1 MIISTDAEKAFDKH
15 PFKTKSQTRHKRKL
29 PQHNKVHISK
39 AHSQYY
45 TQWCKTEN
53 LPSNIRNK
61 GRMHTLTVSFQ
72 HSTGNPSQSIQARK
86 TNEGIQIGKE
96 ETKLSLFT
104 DDMNMQET
112 IKIPQKKC

>member
-53 LPSNIRNK
+53 LPSNIGTRE
-61 GRMHTLTVSFQ
+61 GCTLSPF
-72 HSTGNPSQSIQARK
+72 
-86 TNEGIQIGKE
+86 
-96 ETKLSLFT
+96 LF
-104 DDMNMQET
+104 NIVLAILVRAFRQE
-112 IKIPQKKC
+112 KQMKASK